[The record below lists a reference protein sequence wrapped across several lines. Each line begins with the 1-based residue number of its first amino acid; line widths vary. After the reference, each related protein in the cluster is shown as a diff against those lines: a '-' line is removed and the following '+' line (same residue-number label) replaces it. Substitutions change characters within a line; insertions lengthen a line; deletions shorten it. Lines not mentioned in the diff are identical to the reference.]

1 MKKLTN
7 YQRTAQYL
15 NKVFKLINEEY
26 FNNELEVPTITI
38 QSTVGAYGHVSVNKV
53 WHNDTVATHELNL
66 SADYLNRP
74 IENIVATLI
83 PAQITEGTA
92 NCTIPVQTNIIGISP
107 AIPACTR

>member
-53 WHNDTVATHELNL
+53 WHNDTVATHELINSLGAFTRCHL
-66 SADYLNRP
+66 S
-74 IENIVATLI
+74 VC
-83 PAQITEGTA
+83 Q
-92 NCTIPVQTNIIGISP
+92 
-107 AIPACTR
+107 

>member
-38 QSTVGAYGHVSVNKV
+38 QSTVMYQSTKYG
-53 WHNDTVATHELNL
+53 TM
-66 SADYLNRP
+66 
-74 IENIVATLI
+74 I
-83 PAQITEGTA
+83 Q
-92 NCTIPVQTNIIGISP
+92 
-107 AIPACTR
+107 

>member
-38 QSTVGAYGHVSVNKV
+38 QSTVGAYGHVSVKFNT
-53 WHNDTVATHELNL
+53 DCIQLL
-66 SADYLNRP
+66 
-74 IENIVATLI
+74 
-83 PAQITEGTA
+83 
-92 NCTIPVQTNIIGISP
+92 QT
-107 AIPACTR
+107 TM

>member
-38 QSTVGAYGHVSVNKV
+38 QSTVGASVTYQCSNYIFNRSVEIVS
-53 WHNDTVATHELNL
+53 
-66 SADYLNRP
+66 R
-74 IENIVATLI
+74 
-83 PAQITEGTA
+83 
-92 NCTIPVQTNIIGISP
+92 
-107 AIPACTR
+107 